1 MHKRVKVCIRVR
13 PASKDH
19 AGIQVN
25 EHEKVYVSAARL
37 GADDASVLLQTISVV
52 NEPNGNGTCF
62 HFDDVL
68 GSQVTQ
74 EQVYQ
79 RVAAEAVESVMNGY
93 NGTVMAYGQTGA
105 GKTFTM
111 SGGKTCF
118 ADRGICA
125 RSISSMFQAMQND
138 SDHSYSVRVSYIE
151 IYNEQLYDLLD
162 FSETSHKDL
171 VVQENDRGQTF
182 IKGLSKPAVD
192 NEGAALDF
200 LFQGDTNR
208 TIAEHCLNSASTRSH
223 CIFSLHIEKR
233 SREATSSPVVESKL
247 NLVDL
252 AGSERMKKTQVTGT
266 MLKETM
272 HINKSLTFLEQV
284 VIALGDHKRDHIPYR
299 QTTLTNILKDSLG
312 GNCRTL
318 LIACVWPDESQN
330 DQTLATLKFATRMMR
345 VKTSAIVNVTQE
357 QHQQAKKYLD
367 EIKQLKVEL
376 ALHDSLAGRSHVVYD
391 PVSRE
396 QELEM
401 KAAIKAFVA
410 SDGSSALPVVNFV
423 QVQTLFRLFRE
434 VAIEYREGRLPVTT
448 DPAILPPY
456 SSQSSCHDVMSE
468 NQQDSSVPNPLLPM
482 DNLLEPKHS
491 NDTAVADAAL
501 LDEFKEHVAAQLEEA
516 KQSFR
521 KAKKKVVQCAND
533 VNLAKSEIDTL
544 SKELHAVCN
553 DVDQRELVGQLKDV
567 KKKYRTAFEALS
579 DAQAELNYL
588 KKTKDQLVASAATDF
603 DIWYT

>member
-93 NGTVMAYGQTGA
+93 NGTVMAYGQTG
-105 GKTFTM
+105 
-111 SGGKTCF
+111 
-118 ADRGICA
+118 
-125 RSISSMFQAMQND
+125 
-138 SDHSYSVRVSYIE
+138 
-151 IYNEQLYDLLD
+151 
-162 FSETSHKDL
+162 
-171 VVQENDRGQTF
+171 QTF

-208 TIAEHCLNSASTRSH
+208 TIAEHCLNSASTRYRERDRPVNRRE
-223 CIFSLHIEKR
+223 LH
-233 SREATSSPVVESKL
+233 SRDGFAVV
-247 NLVDL
+247 VQ
-252 AGSERMKKTQVTGT
+252 GSERMKKTQVTGT

-434 VAIEYREGRLPVTT
+434 VAIEYREGRLPVNT

-533 VNLAKSEIDTL
+533 VNLAKRY
-544 SKELHAVCN
+544 V
-553 DVDQRELVGQLKDV
+553 Q
-567 KKKYRTAFEALS
+567 
-579 DAQAELNYL
+579 
-588 KKTKDQLVASAATDF
+588 VATH
-603 DIWYT
+603 IPP